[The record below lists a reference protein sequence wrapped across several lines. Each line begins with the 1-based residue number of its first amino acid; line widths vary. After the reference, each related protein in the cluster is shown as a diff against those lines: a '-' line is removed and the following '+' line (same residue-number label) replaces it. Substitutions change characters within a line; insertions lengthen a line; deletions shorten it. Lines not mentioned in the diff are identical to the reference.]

1 MARRSNQK
9 RRRDPNAPKRNLAA
23 WELFFSEHRE
33 GVQVIFQETKLFKYF
48 GVCFRKKILT

>member
-9 RRRDPNAPKRNLAA
+9 RRRDPNAPKRNQAA

-33 GVQVIFQETKLFKYF
+33 EVQVLFQKKRNYF
-48 GVCFRKKILT
+48 NTSVVF